1 MMKHNIVWVSTA
13 VFFLLCLSGCME
25 ERKETP
31 TKGRVTVIA
40 SESVLPMVQ
49 AQEQKF
55 EELYAEAHI
64 ELLSA
69 QDRESISR
77 LLSDSITI
85 IVTSR
90 ALNAEERN
98 VHRRMNMT
106 IAEYKI
112 AYDGVAVVVNLEN
125 PIARLRTT
133 QLDSI
138 LRGIATTW
146 KSVGGKSSG
155 KIEVC
160 LPSRNSGEFEVLS
173 SKVTHG
179 SAFATPVAVT
189 QTSLEMITFVK
200 NHPDAIGFVGL
211 CWLNNQK
218 EKVQIV
224 DLADPHAPD
233 SLGIAGQY
241 FGAHT
246 AYVYQRFYPLTH
258 EIFIYSR
265 ADNYGVA
272 AGFLTFI
279 TSGPG
284 QKIVLNSG
292 LVPATMPV
300 RLVETTNR
308 PVQQ

>member
-1 MMKHNIVWVSTA
+1 MARHNNIGMLA
-13 VFFLLCLSGCME
+13 VIALIGFQGCIE
-25 ERKETP
+25 ERKESP
-31 TKGRVTVIA
+31 TKGQVTVIS
-40 SESVLPMVQ
+40 SESVMPMVQ

-55 EELYAEAHI
+55 EELYAQAHI

-69 QDRESISR
+69 TDREAVSR

-90 ALNAEERN
+90 ALNAEERD
-98 VHRRMNMT
+98 VQDRMNMT

-112 AYDGVAVVVNLEN
+112 AYDGVAVVVNLGN
-125 PIARLRTT
+125 PISRLRTT

-146 KSVGGKSSG
+146 KSLGGESTG

-160 LPSRNSGEFEVLS
+160 LPSRNSGEFEVLT
-173 SKVTHG
+173 SKVTRG
-179 SAFATPVAVT
+179 AAVAVPAAVT
-189 QTSLEMITFVK
+189 QTSLEMITYVK

-211 CWLNNQK
+211 CWLSNQK

-224 DLADPHAPD
+224 ELADPHAPD
-233 SLGIAGQY
+233 SLGIAGKY

-308 PVQQ
+308 PIK